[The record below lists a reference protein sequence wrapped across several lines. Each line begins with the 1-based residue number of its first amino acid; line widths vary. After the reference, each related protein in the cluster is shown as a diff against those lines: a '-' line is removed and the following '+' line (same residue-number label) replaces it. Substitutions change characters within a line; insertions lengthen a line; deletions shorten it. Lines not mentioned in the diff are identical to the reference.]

1 MVAAPGESAPPPRGS
16 SEYFCSNPRCAFHVR
31 ASNGV
36 GVGFGDWATL
46 PDGTTTSHHWVDG
59 ELLCDLCALRARRPE
74 A

>member
-46 PDGTTTSHHWVDG
+46 PDGTTTSHHW
-59 ELLCDLCALRARRPE
+59 
-74 A
+74 